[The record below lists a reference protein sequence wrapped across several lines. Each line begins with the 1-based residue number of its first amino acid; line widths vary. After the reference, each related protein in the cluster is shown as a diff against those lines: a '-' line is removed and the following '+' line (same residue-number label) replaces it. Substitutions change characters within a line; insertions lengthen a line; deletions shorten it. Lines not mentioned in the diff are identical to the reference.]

1 MPRLTDLKEIKKM
14 RTLQRISQTGLLLVS
29 ILVLT
34 TFNIGLAAQEEVT
47 NTDKAL
53 MQEEDLSKD
62 NVKSETVADKGYIY
76 DPTGKTDPFKSFIS
90 MREEKKEKDNA
101 RPKTELETL
110 ELSQLNLVV
119 IVISPSGRWAMV
131 KDSKDVGHI
140 IKEGTLIGTNGGFVY
155 KINEGEVIIREE
167 YTDFKGQ
174 KQYNETIKTS
184 TPSL

>member
-1 MPRLTDLKEIKKM
+1 M
-14 RTLQRISQTGLLLVS
+14 RTLQRISKTGLLFVS

-34 TFNIGLAAQEEVT
+34 TFNIGLAAQEEAT
-47 NTDKAL
+47 KTDTVQQA
-53 MQEEDLSKD
+53 EPSKG
-62 NVKSETVADKGYIY
+62 NEKSETVADKGYFY
-76 DPTGKTDPFKSFIS
+76 DPTGKTDPFKSFLSIK
-90 MREEKKEKDNA
+90 EEKEESEKKK
-101 RPKTELETL
+101 PKTELETM

-131 KDSKDVGHI
+131 KDSKDVGHV
-140 IKEGTLIGTNGGFVY
+140 IKEGTLIGTDGGFVY

-174 KQYNETIKTS
+174 KQYRETIKTS